1 MDMYKW
7 LCNHKEINRSKLFR
21 DAVRFKQKNIERK
34 ISPLVFLASIMGIC
48 FSVVLIGISLT
59 PSPIGDPLR
68 AILGLLGGI
77 LAVATMIVY
86 VKERKSV
93 K

>member
-1 MDMYKW
+1 MEMYKW

-34 ISPLVFLASIMGIC
+34 VNPLVFLASIMGIC

-59 PSPIGDPLR
+59 PSPVNEPLR
-68 AILGLLGGI
+68 AVLGLLGGV
-77 LAVATMIVY
+77 LAVSTMVVY
-86 VKERKSV
+86 IKERKGV